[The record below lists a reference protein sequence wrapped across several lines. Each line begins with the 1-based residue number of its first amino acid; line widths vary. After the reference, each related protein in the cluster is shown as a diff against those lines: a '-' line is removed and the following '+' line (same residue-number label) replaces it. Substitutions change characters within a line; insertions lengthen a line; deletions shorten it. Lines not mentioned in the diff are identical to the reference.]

1 MWYDTPGQQKK
12 KKKNT
17 CQSHAPIILP
27 IEKWVGSRS
36 KG

>member
-12 KKKNT
+12 KKKT
-17 CQSHAPIILP
+17 LQSHAPIILP